1 MSRPATRPLDRD
13 VQVALIRAAE
23 LLSQGVDWRM
33 IDVPEAK
40 AVLGVIDT
48 ILTTRAPEV
57 IQERKLLGSLSPVS
71 RRIAAVE
78 VCDQCLWK
86 TIPQCAACKGCSKWP
101 NYIVGRWRRRDA
113 TEEADE

>member
-23 LLSQGVDWRM
+23 LLSQGCDWRM
-33 IDVPEAK
+33 IDVSEAK
-40 AVLGVIDT
+40 AVLKVIDT

-57 IQERKLLGSLSPVS
+57 RERQKQFGDLSPVT
-71 RRIAAVE
+71 RRVEAVA

-86 TIPQCAACKGCSKWP
+86 PKPQCAACKGCKKWP
-101 NYIVGRWRRRDA
+101 NYIVGRWRRGRG
-113 TEEADE
+113 EEADE